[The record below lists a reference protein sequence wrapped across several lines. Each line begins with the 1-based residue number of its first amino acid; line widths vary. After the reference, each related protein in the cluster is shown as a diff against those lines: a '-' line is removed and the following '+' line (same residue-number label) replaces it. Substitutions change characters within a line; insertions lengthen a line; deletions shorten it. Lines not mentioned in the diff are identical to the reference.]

1 MVFTCIVKLIT
12 SCANCVI
19 GALCFSHKQ
28 QSLVGDISKTVILF
42 ILEWTTC
49 LDSSSGTLICP
60 SLCPRHV
67 GRNNYVPLFG
77 VDPIEWRLTRY
88 YVIRDVIV
96 IFEC

>member
-1 MVFTCIVKLIT
+1 MISLFL
-12 SCANCVI
+12 
-19 GALCFSHKQ
+19 FDHKN
-28 QSLVGDISKTVILF
+28 GPGTMADGTVLLL
-42 ILEWTTC
+42 LEWTTS

-88 YVIRDVIV
+88 YVIRDVID
-96 IFEC
+96 IYSNAD

>member
-1 MVFTCIVKLIT
+1 MH
-12 SCANCVI
+12 NC
-19 GALCFSHKQ
+19 
-28 QSLVGDISKTVILF
+28 ILF
-42 ILEWTTC
+42 MKYNENCILLEWTTS

-77 VDPIEWRLTRY
+77 VDPITRY